1 MTTRGAVAGKIRG
14 TIEGLREANAGLMK
28 QLTSAQNLGQEW
40 QDRCLAMQTERDS
53 ARHMHEVTVALLDQ
67 AATDYRKDR
76 DAAQAE
82 SDEWRDTAR
91 SEMAGRAAA
100 EAEVARLEGLLRRL
114 VDGID
119 AWNAEV
125 TPIIGRPVDYK
136 WPALEEARDALA
148 PEEKYPT
155 AEEAEACRKAPG
167 KCVCGAHITE
177 LGDWPI
183 APEGK
188 P

>member
-1 MTTRGAVAGKIRG
+1 VAGSMRK
-14 TIEGLREANAGLMK
+14 TIEDLREANAGLMA

-40 QDRCLAMQTERDS
+40 QDKALALQTERDS
-53 ARHMHEVTVALLDQ
+53 ARHLHEVTVGLLDQ

-100 EAEVARLEGLLRRL
+100 EAEVERLTAAHAYSEASFK
-114 VDGID
+114 V
-119 AWNAEV
+119 AEAEV
-125 TPIIGRPVDYK
+125 ERLRAAIEWVLNTQSGVGKSGDRPQEGEREQ
-136 WPALEEARDALA
+136 ALQALHDAALA
-148 PEEKYPT
+148 P
-155 AEEAEACRKAPG
+155 G
-167 KCVCGAHITE
+167 V
-177 LGDWPI
+177 
-183 APEGK
+183 K